1 MQAGESV
8 SMIRRNALRSAG
20 LGAGL
25 AMLLGACQG
34 AVVRPQAPAIHE
46 TAPAAAPVVLIQ
58 DFAGAQQVGAGAHR
72 YRFVLNDAHSGEPAA
87 NRPYALSHRSADLP
101 FVASTKKVYQGVT
114 DAAGRTAVF
123 AFAEGVPVDGW
134 VLRERFGSGELG
146 EQLVMTDPAQRAL
159 AGIDY
164 ELVICGDP
172 PTIYRGTTDA
182 NGLAGYA
189 AAPTATKVK
198 LRPAFATL
206 LVGDEEPA
214 DPAVEAQ
221 AQLRDAIEWCAR

>member
-1 MQAGESV
+1 MQVGKSAA
-8 SMIRRNALRSAG
+8 MRARQALRSTA
-20 LGAGL
+20 LGASL
-25 AMLLGACQG
+25 IALLGACDG
-34 AVVRPQAPAIHE
+34 TNVRPQPPAIHAP
-46 TAPAAAPVVLIQ
+46 APAAASVTLIQ
-58 DFAGAQQVGAGAHR
+58 DFAGAQQVGAGPHR
-72 YRFVLNDAHSGEPAA
+72 YRFVLNDRNSDQPAA

-114 DAAGRTAVF
+114 DALGRTAVF
-123 AFAEGVPVDGW
+123 AFAEAMPADGW
-134 VLRERFGSGELG
+134 VLRERFGSGDLG
-146 EQLVMTDPAQRAL
+146 EQLVMTDRAQRAL

-189 AAPTATKVK
+189 ATSTATKVK

-206 LVGDEEPA
+206 LVGDEEPV

-221 AQLRDAIEWCAR
+221 AQLRDAVEWCAK

>member
-1 MQAGESV
+1 MT
-8 SMIRRNALRSAG
+8 ICDALRSTA
-20 LGAGL
+20 LGASL
-25 AMLLGACQG
+25 VALLGACQG
-34 AVVRPQAPAIHE
+34 AAVRPQAPAIHE
-46 TAPAAAPVVLIQ
+46 AEPAAASVTQSQ

-72 YRFVLNDAHSGEPAA
+72 YRFVLNDTQSGEPAA
-87 NRPYALSHRSADLP
+87 NRPYALSHRNADLP

-114 DAAGRTAVF
+114 DEAGRTAVF
-123 AFAEGVPVDGW
+123 AFAEAMPADGW
-134 VLRERFGSGELG
+134 MLRERFGSGDLG
-146 EQLVMTDPAQRAL
+146 EQLVMTDPAHRAL
-159 AGIDY
+159 SGIDY

-189 AAPTATKVK
+189 ATSTATKVK
-198 LRPAFATL
+198 LRPAFATF

-221 AQLRDAIEWCAR
+221 AQLRDAMAWCAK